1 MYRPPNDDMTLFENF
16 CGNLLPANDKT
27 SKNILFASD
36 LNINVSGDESNKKV
50 QHLLSSMIQY
60 NIIPSINKP
69 TRITRS
75 TATAVDH
82 IITNTVINSIQHR
95 PGIKKSDI

>member
-1 MYRPPNDDMTLFENF
+1 MHLKKEKNILFGVMYRPPNDDMTLFGNF

-27 SKNILFASD
+27 SKNIIFASD

-60 NIIPSINKP
+60 NFYK
-69 TRITRS
+69 
-75 TATAVDH
+75 
-82 IITNTVINSIQHR
+82 
-95 PGIKKSDI
+95 